1 MNKRSRRKGF
11 TTVELVIVIAVIA
24 ILATV
29 LIPTFSNLIDK
40 ANESAALQE
49 ANSILK
55 SYFIDNAADGVAKR
69 DFFIKAK
76 GYYFRV
82 SDGKLQKDGTTA
94 APTEVGTMIVS
105 STADDPYYTTEPI
118 TEPEEDK
125 QSPNDTPTHDYP
137 CYYVVIIDY
146 RCDI

>member
-1 MNKRSRRKGF
+1 M
-11 TTVELVIVIAVIA
+11 IAVIA

-29 LIPTFSNLIDK
+29 LIPTFSNLVDK

-76 GYYFRV
+76 GYYFLV
-82 SDGKLQKDGTTA
+82 SDGKLQKDGTTT
-94 APTEVGTMIVS
+94 APTESGAIIVS
-105 STADDPYYTTEPI
+105 SIPEEPYYKAEAI
-118 TEPEEDK
+118 TEPQDNGEHEHNFFNENGSMRPFCTICGIEHK
-125 QSPNDTPTHDYP
+125 HN
-137 CYYVVIIDY
+137 Y
-146 RCDI
+146 RDDDFCDCGAYKP